1 MVEEYQQA
9 DGGESSLSMLCDSLI
24 RADLKA
30 KLRAAA
36 VAAKNI
42 MLEPEVNEL
51 FNRIAKLE
59 SLLESPDG
67 FSLRSSELLAH
78 YRELLASASQ
88 EPARQAEP
96 AKVAAKRE
104 RMASLRTELGVYL
117 YYSATLLEFFG
128 QEDFSVE
135 ALQAAENSGVS
146 EGTGT
151 LNQLARARQFFA
163 ISPSIAEMAI
173 TDFREAHEMQSPDV
187 MVKPVYAR
195 Q

>member
-1 MVEEYQQA
+1 
-9 DGGESSLSMLCDSLI
+9 
-24 RADLKA
+24 
-30 KLRAAA
+30 
-36 VAAKNI
+36 

-67 FSLRSSELLAH
+67 FSLRSSELLVH
-78 YRELLASASQ
+78 YKELLASASQ
-88 EPARQAEP
+88 EPAHQVEP
-96 AKVAAKRE
+96 AKVAANKKRE
-104 RMASLRTELGVYL
+104 RMALLNTELGVYL

-187 MVKPVYAR
+187 MVSPATLGNEYHRHKLAVGTIDKKEEP
-195 Q
+195 